1 MLRLLARCLAVL
13 SILAMAG
20 CGIESDYDIGQKL
33 TPQTPLL
40 PGTYKGESAESKPA
54 KITRV
59 SDGYLLEMTDDKGN
73 VSRAPIRFFKIA
85 EFDGYIL
92 QLADPDKRGKFLY
105 LYTRV
110 TPAGIE
116 ILDENIDNAELPP
129 NLERLF
135 DESKP
140 SPGQTLY
147 IKTRTLKRGDD
158 ILFVLQGLA
167 GGKFPLT
174 HMDYWKRLE

>member
-1 MLRLLARCLAVL
+1 MLRLLARCVAML
-13 SILAMAG
+13 SILAVAG
-20 CGIESDYDIGQKL
+20 CGIESDDDIGQKL

-40 PGTYKGESAESKPA
+40 AGTYKGESAESKPA
-54 KITRV
+54 KITRAG
-59 SDGYLLEMTDDKGN
+59 DGYLMEMTDDKGD
-73 VSRAPIRFFKIA
+73 VLRAPIRFFKIA

-116 ILDENIDNAELPP
+116 ILDENIDSADLPP

-147 IKTRTLKRGDD
+147 IKTRTLKRGEDV
-158 ILFVLQGLA
+158 LFVLQALA

>member
-1 MLRLLARCLAVL
+1 MLRLLARWVALLSVLAV
-13 SILAMAG
+13 AG

-40 PGTYKGESAESKPA
+40 PGTYKGESAESRPVKV
-54 KITRV
+54 TRV
-59 SDGYLLEMTDDKGN
+59 DGGYLMELTDDKGN
-73 VSRAPIRFFKIA
+73 VSRAPIRFFQIA

-92 QLADPDKRGKFLY
+92 QLADPDKPGKFLY

-110 TPAGIE
+110 TPAGVE
-116 ILDENIDNAELPP
+116 VLDENIDNADLPP
-129 NLERLF
+129 DLERLF

-147 IKTRTLKRGDD
+147 IKTRTLKRGADVL
-158 ILFVLQGLA
+158 IALQGIA
-167 GGKFPLT
+167 GGKLPLT